1 MHEQDDFMWQLF
13 TIVVLKS
20 LELIIAMAKLANN
33 QRQKRLF
40 QSTLAIGLIA
50 GLVGACAEDAPVTQ
64 TPSGATNV
72 QTEDVADD
80 TENYIGQTVTIRSEP
95 IEVVGDNSFTVSDEQ
110 FFGAEP
116 ILVINASGEPLLIP
130 EDGVDVQVT
139 GEVLNFVIADIEQAY
154 GLTLDPALYA
164 DYEEQPVIIAQ
175 SIALAPKPGE
185 ITSDPTQ
192 YYGETLAVTGE
203 VEDIQSGSAFTLDE
217 EQLFGSEDLLVIYAS
232 PRDGVQQPLPAVT
245 DGEEVAVTGV
255 LRAFVISEFERDYDL
270 GWDLEFQEQLEA
282 EYSNKP
288 VLVATGIYP
297 SAIPED

>member
-1 MHEQDDFMWQLF
+1 MRPLF
-13 TIVVLKS
+13 TIVVLKN
-20 LELIIAMAKLANN
+20 LEPIIAMAKLANN

-40 QSTLAIGLIA
+40 QSTLAISLIA
-50 GLVGACAEDAPVTQ
+50 GLMGACAEDTPVTQ

-80 TENYIGQTVTIRSEP
+80 TANYIGQVVTIRSEP
-95 IEVVGDNSFTVSDEQ
+95 LDVVGDNSFTVSDEQ
-110 FFGAEP
+110 FFGTEP
-116 ILVINASGEPLLIP
+116 ILVINASGEPLLLP

-139 GEVLNFVIADIEQAY
+139 GEVRNFVIADIEREF
-154 GLTLDPALYA
+154 GLTLDQTLYV
-164 DYEEQPVIIAQ
+164 DYEEQPAIIAQ
-175 SIALAPKPGE
+175 SIALAPEPGE
-185 ITSDPTQ
+185 ITSNPEQ

-217 EQLFGSEDLLVIYAS
+217 EQLFGSEDLLVVYAS
-232 PRDGVQQPLPAVT
+232 PRDGVQQQLPAVA

-255 LRAFVISEFERDYDL
+255 LRAFVLAEFERDYDL

-282 EYSNKP
+282 EYSNRP

-297 SAIPED
+297 SAIPEN